1 MLDLALNYQEELT
14 KKFRETWMDDRYKWY
29 YAGNFYEDV
38 DIKHDTWN
46 CHQYVSVKNGE
57 VIGSIEYK
65 IDRSSE
71 YAYNLA
77 IINFE
82 DKPSFEFSRDLGEA
96 LDKIFSRYAI
106 RRLEWS
112 VIIGNPI
119 EESYDR
125 ICMKYGGRIVGTYRN
140 RTRLT
145 DGRYYD
151 EKLYEIE
158 LADYIEA
165 KRKKA

>member
-1 MLDLALNYQEELT
+1 MLDLALNYQEKLT
-14 KKFRETWMDDRYKWY
+14 KKLRETWMDDRYKWY
-29 YAGNFYEDV
+29 HAGNFYEDV

-57 VIGSIEYK
+57 VIGLIEYNL
-65 IDRSSE
+65 DRPSD

-82 DKPSFEFSRDLGEA
+82 DRQSFEFSRDLGKA
-96 LDKIFSRYAI
+96 LDMIFSRYHI
-106 RRLEWS
+106 RRLEWF
-112 VIIGNPI
+112 VIVGNPI

-125 ICMKYGGRIVGTYRN
+125 ICRKYGGRIVGTYRN

-158 LADYIEA
+158 LADYMEA
-165 KRKKA
+165 KKKA

>member
-1 MLDLALNYQEELT
+1 MLDWALNYQEELI
-14 KKFRETWMDDRYKWY
+14 KKLRETWMDDRYKWY
-29 YAGNFYEDV
+29 HAGNFYEDV
-38 DIKHDTWN
+38 NINHDTWTR
-46 CHQYVSVKNGE
+46 HQYVSVRNGE
-57 VIGSIEYK
+57 VIGSIEYR

-71 YAYNLA
+71 YAYALG

-82 DKPSFEFSRDLGEA
+82 DKPSFEFGYDLGEA

-125 ICMKYGGRIVGTYRN
+125 ICRKYGGRIVGTYKN

-158 LADYIEA
+158 LADYMEA
-165 KRKKA
+165 KKKA